1 MDLIDTNLVSELR
14 KVRSGEAQQPVP
26 LGDHPSRTGAG
37 GAAGRKAG
45 PNPGSPAAPLAPASR
60 GAGLF
65 GAHLAVDAA
74 VARRSAALHGPDP
87 KPFRDGLIAA
97 TALVHSLVV
106 VTRNL
111 ADFEA
116 TGVPLLIPWRRGRAG
131 QPDGDQRLRTPT
143 VLLLCLWAWRG
154 LLAALW
160 AGAEEC
166 CRVAAGESNVFL
178 LPS

>member
-1 MDLIDTNLVSELR
+1 LR
-14 KVRSGEAQQPVP
+14 G
-26 LGDHPSRTGAG
+26 
-37 GAAGRKAG
+37 
-45 PNPGSPAAPLAPASR
+45 
-60 GAGLF
+60 
-65 GAHLAVDAA
+65 
-74 VARRSAALHGPDP
+74 AALHGPNP

-116 TGVPLLIPWRRGRAG
+116 TGVRMP
-131 QPDGDQRLRTPT
+131 PT

-166 CRVAAGESNVFL
+166 CRVASGEGIVRVLSAALFNDDFCR
-178 LPS
+178 PSQRQTLCRKKGEVGVGHTEDFADGGGGFGWQAEFKSRISGFPTGLYIHFWPVLIHHCATKPNRP

>member
-1 MDLIDTNLVSELR
+1 VLLAERREPTQGALLR
-14 KVRSGEAQQPVP
+14 HWLQQAVVP
-26 LGDHPSRTGAG
+26 AV
-37 GAAGRKAG
+37 AGRI
-45 PNPGSPAAPLAPASR
+45 
-60 GAGLF
+60 
-65 GAHLAVDAA
+65 LAVDAA
-74 VARRSAALHGPDP
+74 VALLSAALHGPDP

-116 TGVPLLIPWRRGRAG
+116 TGVHTP
-131 QPDGDQRLRTPT
+131 PT

-160 AGAEEC
+160 AGVEEC
-166 CRVAAGESNVFL
+166 CRLASDDGFVRL
-178 LPS
+178 LPAAFFNYDFC